1 MGNRA
6 ERGMGGEESGGRAGR
21 RGKRRRKG
29 GRKAKER
36 AEICWRLEAYQRLL
50 GAEGELFEIM
60 EHEEDGTS
68 LSLDGALALAAGA
81 RTTEQ
86 MEQVAQSIA
95 ERATHR
101 HAAMRHA

>member
-1 MGNRA
+1 M
-6 ERGMGGEESGGRAGR
+6 
-21 RGKRRRKG
+21 RRRKG
-29 GRKAKER
+29 GKGVGKRRRGRR
-36 AEICWRLEAYQRLL
+36 AVGASLVAYQRLL

-68 LSLDGALALAAGA
+68 LSLDGALALTAGA

-95 ERATHR
+95 ERAAHR

>member
-1 MGNRA
+1 
-6 ERGMGGEESGGRAGR
+6 MGGEENGGGRAGRRGKRR

-50 GAEGELFEIM
+50 GAESELFEIM

-68 LSLDGALALAAGA
+68 LSLDGALALTAGA

-95 ERATHR
+95 ERAAHR